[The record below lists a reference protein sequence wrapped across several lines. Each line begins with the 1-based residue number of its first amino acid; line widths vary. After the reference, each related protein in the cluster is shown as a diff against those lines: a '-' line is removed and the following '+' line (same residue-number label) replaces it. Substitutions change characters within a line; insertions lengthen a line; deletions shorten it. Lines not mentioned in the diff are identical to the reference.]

1 MPLDISRAGGIAR
14 AQIKT
19 VNRHDAGGV
28 YFLAMSSAS
37 TALHPRDRFGLSA
50 YYFATF
56 AGVGFSTPFLP
67 LYWKSLGFTYLQI
80 GSLVA
85 LASAAGA
92 AMLVPAGAWSD
103 RVRRRHPFIMS
114 GSLLVSACF
123 LLYPLVRSYAA
134 FAVMQTLVGVG
145 STMSLA
151 IAAALG
157 ADLFASSREGR
168 SFAEV
173 RAWGT
178 IGFIMT
184 MGAAAAIPGL
194 VQGRQYFIITGLLY
208 LGAGLSVLLVGRPAI
223 RGGRSELSFEGVGV
237 ILRNANT
244 RAFVVAYLLG
254 YMALMPAT
262 ANLSLY
268 LKSFYPP
275 ASPRIIPLAY
285 AISAGCE
292 LPFLFIMGWAADR
305 FGRMLPLRICYIV
318 LPVRLALYAAAT
330 VPTTALALQ
339 ATHGLTFSVLA
350 VVPFAFMADAAP
362 PRYRATG
369 QALLNAAG
377 SAAYALGPLAAGRV
391 ADLVGIRNLYLFLAA
406 IALTGSVI
414 LFGLV
419 REPSRAVLANEAALE
434 NA

>member
-1 MPLDISRAGGIAR
+1 
-14 AQIKT
+14 
-19 VNRHDAGGV
+19 
-28 YFLAMSSAS
+28 MSSAT
-37 TALHPRDRFGLSA
+37 TALRPRDRFGLSA

-67 LYWKSLGFTYLQI
+67 LYWRALAFSYLQI

-92 AMLVPAGAWSD
+92 ATLVPIGAWSD
-103 RVRRRHPFIMS
+103 RVRLRHPFIAG

-123 LLYPLVRSYAA
+123 LLYPFIRSYAA
-134 FAVMQTLVGVG
+134 FAALQATVGIG

-157 ADLFASSREGR
+157 ADLFTASREGR

-178 IGFIMT
+178 IGFIVT
-184 MGAAAAIPGL
+184 MAAAAAVPRL
-194 VQGRQYFIITGLLY
+194 VEGHLYFVVTGLLY
-208 LGAGLSVLLVGRPAI
+208 AGAALSVLLISKPAI
-223 RGGRSELSFEGVGV
+223 GGRAELSFEGVGA

-244 RAFVVAYLLG
+244 RAFVAAYLLG

-268 LKSFYPP
+268 LKSFHPP

-285 AISAGCE
+285 AISASCE

-305 FGRMLPLRICYIV
+305 FGRMLPLRICFIV
-318 LPVRLALYAAAT
+318 LPVRLALYALATAPAA
-330 VPTTALALQ
+330 ALALQ
-339 ATHGLTFSVLA
+339 STHGLTFSVLA
-350 VVPFAFMADAAP
+350 IVPFAFMADAAP
-362 PRYRATG
+362 ARYRATG
-369 QALLNAAG
+369 QAILNAAG
-377 SAAYALGPLAAGRV
+377 SAAYALGPLAAGRI
-391 ADLVGIRNLYLFLAA
+391 ADLVGIRNLYLYLAA
-406 IALTGSVI
+406 VAFTGSII
-414 LFGLV
+414 LFGFV
-419 REPSRAVLANEAALE
+419 REPVRSAEVGKTSLE
-434 NA
+434 TA

>member
-1 MPLDISRAGGIAR
+1 
-14 AQIKT
+14 
-19 VNRHDAGGV
+19 
-28 YFLAMSSAS
+28 MSSAS
-37 TALHPRDRFGLSA
+37 TALRPRDRFGLSA

-67 LYWKSLGFTYLQI
+67 LYWKGLGFTYLQI

-92 AMLVPAGAWSD
+92 AMLVPIGAWSD
-103 RVRRRHPFIMS
+103 RIHRRHPFIVT

-123 LLYPLVRSYAA
+123 LAYPLIRSFVT
-134 FAVMQTLVGVG
+134 FAVLQAIVGVG
-145 STMSLA
+145 STMSQA

-157 ADLFASSREGR
+157 ADLFAASREGR

-178 IGFIMT
+178 IGFIGT
-184 MGAAAAIPGL
+184 MGAAAFFPGL
-194 VQGRQYFIITGLLY
+194 VQGRELFLATGLLY
-208 LGAGLSVLLVGRPAI
+208 LSAALSVLLVGKPVQG
-223 RGGRSELSFEGVGV
+223 GGRAELSFQGVGAV
-237 ILRNANT
+237 LGSRNT
-244 RAFVVAYLLG
+244 RAFVAAYLLG

-268 LKSFYPP
+268 LKSFDPSV
-275 ASPRIIPLAY
+275 SPRIIPLAY

-305 FGRMLPLRICYIV
+305 FGRMLPLRICFIV
-318 LPVRLALYAAAT
+318 LPIRLALYAVAT

-369 QALLNAAG
+369 QAILNAAG
-377 SAAYALGPLAAGRV
+377 SAAYALGPLAAGRI
-391 ADLVGIRNLYLFLAA
+391 ADLVGIRNLYLFLATVA
-406 IALTGSVI
+406 VIGSVI
-414 LFGLV
+414 LFAFV
-419 REPSRAVLANEAALE
+419 REPSRSTTVQEAALE
-434 NA
+434 QA